1 MPEDMNIPLIVGV
14 VAAVVILIVIAT
26 ILMKRP
32 GKRKLP
38 EKYERELSHSVLV
51 ERSRRYQNILIY
63 LPPHYLPRDL
73 KMMIVLGMLS
83 TLEQLKKLG
92 YEGEE
97 EKTDNKLA
105 SAKEMLAQM
114 NVGTDEPPV
123 RPITRPDKAKEAREL
138 LDSVKSFV
146 LYMTEHGQMDPAQT
160 DVYLETIDHLK
171 FQTHLD
177 LIDSAA
183 KKAEQDEDYD
193 TAIETYRQAID
204 ELSEKMGDEYYVDKI
219 ATYNDKINKLTRA
232 RAEASNFAIT

>member
-1 MPEDMNIPLIVGV
+1 MPDNINIPLVAGV
-14 VAAVVILIVIAT
+14 IAAVVILIVIAV
-26 ILMKRP
+26 ILLKRP
-32 GKRKLP
+32 GKSRLP
-38 EKYERELSHSVLV
+38 EKYERELSHSVLI

-73 KMMIVLGMLS
+73 KLMIVLGMLS

-97 EKTDNKLA
+97 EKIENKLA

-114 NVGTDEPPV
+114 NVGDDDPPV
-123 RPITRPDKAKEAREL
+123 RPISRPDKAKEAREL

-146 LYMTEHGQMDPAQT
+146 LYMTEHGQMDPSQT
-160 DVYLETIDHLK
+160 DAYLDVIDHLK

-177 LIDSAA
+177 LIDTAG
-183 KKAEQDEDYD
+183 KKAEKEEDYD
-193 TAIETYRQAID
+193 TAIETYRQAIE
-204 ELSEKMGDEYYVDKI
+204 ELTEKMDDEYYVDKI
-219 ATYNDKINKLTRA
+219 AVYNDKINKLTRA